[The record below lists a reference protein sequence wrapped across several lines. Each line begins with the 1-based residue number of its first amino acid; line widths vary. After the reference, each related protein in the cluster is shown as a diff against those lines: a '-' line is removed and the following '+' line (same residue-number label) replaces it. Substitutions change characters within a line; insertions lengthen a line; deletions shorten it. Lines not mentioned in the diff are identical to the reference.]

1 MEWRATH
8 TARCSRPPRSLKW
21 GIGSFAIGAKPG
33 RSGGCREGFHDD
45 GNHQRGLEPS
55 DPALL
60 ERDTM
65 TFSIRT
71 HDSWGVVPVGDFQS
85 IEEARQVFADLCQD
99 PWYKA
104 DGTVK
109 GVELVQ
115 ASPAGEAL
123 RLDWFAFR

>member
-1 MEWRATH
+1 
-8 TARCSRPPRSLKW
+8 
-21 GIGSFAIGAKPG
+21 
-33 RSGGCREGFHDD
+33 
-45 GNHQRGLEPS
+45 
-55 DPALL
+55 
-60 ERDTM
+60 M

-71 HDSWGVVPVGDFQS
+71 HDSWGVVLVGDFQS

-99 PWYKA
+99 PWYRS

-115 ASPAGEAL
+115 ASPAGEDI

>member
-1 MEWRATH
+1 
-8 TARCSRPPRSLKW
+8 
-21 GIGSFAIGAKPG
+21 
-33 RSGGCREGFHDD
+33 
-45 GNHQRGLEPS
+45 
-55 DPALL
+55 L

-85 IEEARQVFADLCQD
+85 IEEARQVFDDLYRD

-104 DGTVK
+104 DGSVK

-115 ASPAGEAL
+115 ASPLEEAQ
-123 RLDWFAFR
+123 RLNWFSFR

>member
-1 MEWRATH
+1 
-8 TARCSRPPRSLKW
+8 
-21 GIGSFAIGAKPG
+21 
-33 RSGGCREGFHDD
+33 
-45 GNHQRGLEPS
+45 
-55 DPALL
+55 
-60 ERDTM
+60 M

-115 ASPAGEAL
+115 DAEGGAAL
-123 RLDWFAFR
+123 RLDWFAFQ